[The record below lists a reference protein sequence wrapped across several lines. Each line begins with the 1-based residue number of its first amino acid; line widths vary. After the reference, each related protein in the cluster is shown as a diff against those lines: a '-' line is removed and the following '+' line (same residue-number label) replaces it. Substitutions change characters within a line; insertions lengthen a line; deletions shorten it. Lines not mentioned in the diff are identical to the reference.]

1 MQILRRVV
9 GLGRVIGQG
18 ITISLRSVLNL
29 TLVGLLAA
37 TLLTA
42 WVPNVVG
49 ESPLLKIWQHQLHQP
64 DRSVQRLGSVEATP
78 VHFDGTELF
87 TLASPT
93 VWDRTEPGSQV
104 PVEVRARQ
112 VESNLNQVIEGSFIH
127 GNKDGVL
134 TNFDPKT
141 LQVSVVSLNDVPVI
155 IASDSYHSQPSK
167 LVTVT
172 YIDADYN
179 GQPAA
184 TLAEQWRA
192 LVYQNLYGALMERS
206 PDALSLRGK
215 LGEALVVL
223 GLTLAASLVLWLLQL
238 PLRRRNRRLRL
249 QQTALAAEVTPDLAP
264 DLVPELAP
272 ELASGLASERG
283 RSGRDLGRA
292 ASEQELMA
300 LRAAFINVFQ
310 RQRQLQTQRNVV
322 SGFRWMLAWG
332 QMAIWSVGLATA
344 LSLFPWTRHYVPNL
358 LGTPV
363 DLLLI
368 WFVTSAV
375 NRLIGG
381 LLNGMAETWV
391 KFSHAADPKRDG
403 LRTFTILATIGPLKT
418 FCVYSCGL
426 VAAAVHLGMP
436 LSLVLTIAGV
446 FGLAVLLIFQDFV
459 RDWAAGLLILWGD
472 QYAIGDV
479 IQTENQIGL
488 VERLNPR
495 LTQLWAAEG
504 RLISIANSSIRRVEN
519 LTRGWLQREQRE
531 ASSPKAER
539 GSRLVT
545 TASTNPFNGSDPF
558 NGIDPFSNDSN
569 ETTVN

>member
-1 MQILRRVV
+1 VS
-9 GLGRVIGQG
+9 LGRVIGQG

-42 WVPNVVG
+42 WVPNAVG
-49 ESPLLKIWQHQLHQP
+49 ESPLWKIWQQQLHQP
-64 DRSVQRLGSVEATP
+64 DRSVQRLGGIEATP

-87 TLASPT
+87 TLASPA
-93 VWDRTEPGSQV
+93 VWDRTEPGPQT

-141 LQVSVVSLNDVPVI
+141 LQVSVMSLNDVPVI

-184 TLAEQWRA
+184 ALAEQWRA

-215 LGEALVVL
+215 LGEALVGL
-223 GLTLAASLVLWLLQL
+223 GLTLAGGLVIWLLQL

-249 QQTALAAEVTPDLAP
+249 QQTALAAEVTPDF
-264 DLVPELAP
+264 V
-272 ELASGLASERG
+272 SGLATDLVFESAPE
-283 RSGRDLGRA
+283 RSGQGLGYT
-292 ASEQELMA
+292 ASEQELIA
-300 LRAAFINVFQ
+300 LRAAFIDVFQ

-322 SGFRWMLAWG
+322 SGFRWLLAWG
-332 QMAIWSVGLATA
+332 QVAIWSVGLATA

-358 LGTPV
+358 LGTPA

-403 LRTFTILATIGPLKT
+403 LRIFTILATIKPIKT
-418 FCVYSCGL
+418 FCIYSCGL

-436 LSLVLTIAGV
+436 FSLVLTIAGIV
-446 FGLAVLLIFQDFV
+446 GLAVLLIFQDFV

-488 VERLNPR
+488 VERLDPR
-495 LTQLWAAEG
+495 LTQLWDTEG
-504 RLISIANSSIRRVEN
+504 RLISIANRSINRVEN

-545 TASTNPFNGSDPF
+545 TASANPFNGSDPF